1 MRVVIGEDQAL
12 MRAGLTLVLEQA
24 GFEIVAVAGDAQ
36 DVVRKTAAHRPDL
49 LIADIRMPPT
59 HTDDGLR
66 AALQARRR
74 TPELPVLVL
83 SQYLQ
88 RDYAVEL
95 LESGERGVGYL
106 LKQRI
111 ADVDRF
117 IADLHRIV
125 AGGSVLDPE
134 VVAAMVDR
142 HRSDDDPVSRLT
154 DRQRDVLEL
163 MAQGRSNVKI
173 AEQLNVSEK
182 AVVRHTSNIYEDL
195 GLGSSADDHRRVLA
209 VVRYLSA

>member
-24 GFEIVAVAGDAQ
+24 GFEIVAVAGDAG
-36 DVVRKTAAHRPDL
+36 DLVRKTAAHRPDL

-59 HTDDGLR
+59 RTDDGLR
-66 AALQARRR
+66 AALQARQQ

-95 LESGERGVGYL
+95 LESGEQGVGYL

-117 IADLHRIV
+117 IADLHRII
-125 AGGSVLDPE
+125 AGASVLDPE

-142 HRSDDDPVSRLT
+142 HRSDNDPVSCLT
-154 DRQRDVLEL
+154 DRQREVLEL
-163 MAQGRSNVKI
+163 MAQGRSNAKI

-182 AVVRHTSNIYEDL
+182 AIVRHTSNIYEEL

-209 VVRYLSA
+209 VVRYLSG

>member
-1 MRVVIGEDQAL
+1 VRVVIGEDQAL

-24 GFEIVAVAGDAQ
+24 GFEIVAVAGDAE

-66 AALQARRR
+66 AALRARRR
-74 TPELPVLVL
+74 TPELPLLVL
-83 SQYLQ
+83 SQYVQ

-95 LESGERGVGYL
+95 LESGEQGIGYL

-142 HRSDDDPVSRLT
+142 HRGDDDPVGRLT

-163 MAQGRSNVKI
+163 MAQGRSNAKI
-173 AEQLNVSEK
+173 AEQLDVTER
-182 AVVRHTSNIYEDL
+182 AIVRHTSNIYDEL
-195 GLGSSADDHRRVLA
+195 GLGSSTDDHRRVLA